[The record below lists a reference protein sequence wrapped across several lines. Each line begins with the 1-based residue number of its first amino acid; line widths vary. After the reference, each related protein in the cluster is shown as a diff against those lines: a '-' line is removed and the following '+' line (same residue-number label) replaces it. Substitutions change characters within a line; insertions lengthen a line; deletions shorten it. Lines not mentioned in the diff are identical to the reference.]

1 MSLSKPLFDLLGTYF
16 EQLYLHPV
24 RTKSITSGIL
34 AASAN
39 LASQQIAG
47 CKKINH
53 DSIVAYGL
61 FGLLFGGSLPHYFY
75 QIMESILTSQ
85 KGLKPLL
92 FFATERLIYTPMFQ
106 AVSLY
111 ALAIL
116 EGKSHSNAVNNLK
129 ALYWPIL
136 KANWSYLSLFVFIN
150 IKYVPPMLRVL
161 VGNFIGFLWVI
172 FLANKRRK
180 LSEKLAGRGSN
191 QAQNKND
198 YDN

>member
-1 MSLSKPLFDLLGTYF
+1 
-16 EQLYLHPV
+16 
-24 RTKSITSGIL
+24 L

-47 CKKINH
+47 CKQINH

-61 FGLLFGGSLPHYFY
+61 FGLTFGGSLPHYFY
-75 QIMESILTSQ
+75 QIMERILTSQ

-106 AVSLY
+106 AISLY

-116 EGKSHSNAVNNLK
+116 EGKSHSNALDNLRT
-129 ALYWPIL
+129 LYWPIL
-136 KANWSYLSLFVFIN
+136 KANWSYLSLFVFVN

-161 VGNFIGFLWVI
+161 VGNFIGFIWVI

-180 LSEKLAGRGSN
+180 LTEAAAQKRSNDLAKSDFG
-191 QAQNKND
+191 KFE
-198 YDN
+198 